1 MTPCRQEQKSESYR
15 FRQPVPSLPH
25 EKQQQEPTPLKTPLR
40 AAAPQKFLIPPGPP
54 DPCSRPPRAPCSC
67 GCRISG
73 RRRFAQPTE
82 LDGFLTESEAGSRP
96 WLQARAC
103 AHTDSQSGLSWSIA
117 RE

>member
-54 DPCSRPPRAPCSC
+54 DPCSRPPPGPLLLWLPHLWPPPLCS
-67 GCRISG
+67 
-73 RRRFAQPTE
+73 AY
-82 LDGFLTESEAGSRP
+82 
-96 WLQARAC
+96 
-103 AHTDSQSGLSWSIA
+103 
-117 RE
+117 